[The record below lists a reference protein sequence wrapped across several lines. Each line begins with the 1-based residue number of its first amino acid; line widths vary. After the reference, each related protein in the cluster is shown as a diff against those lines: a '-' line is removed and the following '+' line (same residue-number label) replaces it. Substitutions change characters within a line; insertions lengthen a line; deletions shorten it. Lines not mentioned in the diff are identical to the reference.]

1 MLFQLNSKSLN
12 IFKNCKMEKYRN
24 ILILTILLISMPAFS
39 IFGQKPVIKREITL
53 YNPYKPSLPDVTK
66 KSFLPDMTDT
76 FRIKTEFKYEIK
88 TSRYTPTYA
97 ISPLKPAT
105 MVPDPLNK
113 LYNSFIKLGFGSHV
127 TPTAELSIT
136 NLRSKKGAIGF
147 YAGHF
152 SANGKVKLE
161 NQKKVFAG
169 YMDNNASLYGRKF
182 FSESVLDGSIDFSQN
197 TRYAYG
203 YDTLFSD
210 YNPSKKDIKLN
221 YYSFGANIGLNS
233 VKTDSTELAYNVKLN
248 YNYFTSHKD
257 FYQNNIRL
265 DGIASKEWKGFYV
278 GSGLE
283 FDLYKPSGIVSNS
296 SRYLVSLMPFV
307 KKNSNEWDVKL
318 GADILLDRNLNDNAK
333 LRIYPDLR
341 FAFNIIPASLG
352 FFTELNGKLEKNTA
366 GEIININPYII
377 PGDILYKIRGTSYPL
392 IVKAGFSGETGIEGY
407 YRLFASYSISDNLV
421 LFSNY
426 FFRNF
431 LTPDSIPIYI
441 GNYFLPLYDDTEIF
455 NLHGEMAGKIG
466 SRLNF
471 YTEANYF
478 KYTLTNNQSA
488 WGRPDWD
495 AEFTIKYNLR
505 DKILAS
511 ITANAIGK
519 RKMLQTVNSV
529 EFRVINDKVINMPAH
544 INFNLEAE
552 YRYTKILSFWMRLN
566 NISFSR
572 YYEWA
577 WYPSYRFIFQAGFT
591 YSL

>member
-1 MLFQLNSKSLN
+1 MK
-12 IFKNCKMEKYRN
+12 RN
-24 ILILTILLISMPAFS
+24 ILISTIFLIIIPVFS
-39 IFGQKPVIKREITL
+39 VSGQKPVIKREITL

-76 FRIKTEFKYEIK
+76 FRIKPEFKYAIE
-88 TSRYTPTYA
+88 TSRYSPTYT

-113 LYNSFIKLGFGSHV
+113 LYNSFIKLGFGNYI
-127 TPTAELSIT
+127 TPLAELSIT

-161 NQKKVFAG
+161 NQKKVSAG
-169 YMDNNASLYGRKF
+169 YMDNNVSLYGRKF
-182 FSESVLDGSIDFSQN
+182 FSESVLEGSIDFSQN

-203 YDTLFSD
+203 YDPSFTD

-221 YYSFGANIGLNS
+221 YYSFGANVGLSS
-233 VKTDSTELAYNVKLN
+233 VNTDSSELAYNIRLN

-257 FYQNNIRL
+257 FYQNNL
-265 DGIASKEWKGFYV
+265 MLKGAASKELKGFYI
-278 GSGLE
+278 GSGLD
-283 FDLYKPSGIVSNS
+283 FDYYKPSDTISSS
-296 SRYLVSLMPFV
+296 SRYIFSLSPFV
-307 KKNSNEWDVKL
+307 KKSSTEWNVKL
-318 GADILLDRNLNDNAK
+318 GADILLDRNLGDNAR

-341 FAFNIIPASLG
+341 FAFNIIPASLD
-352 FFTELNGKLEKNTA
+352 FFTELNGKLEKNTP
-366 GEIININPYII
+366 GELIRFNPFII
-377 PGDILYKIRGTSYPL
+377 PDNTLYKVRGTSYPL

-426 FFRNF
+426 LFRDF
-431 LTPDSIPIYI
+431 STPDSIPIYR
-441 GNYFLPLYDDTEIF
+441 GNYFLPLYDDIEIF
-455 NLHGEMAGKIG
+455 NLHGETAGKINA
-466 SRLNF
+466 RLNF
-471 YTEANYF
+471 YAEANYF
-478 KYTLTNNQSA
+478 KYTLTNEQWA

-495 AEFTIKYNLR
+495 AEFAIKYNLR

-519 RKMLQTVNSV
+519 RKMLQSTNTA
-529 EFRVINDKVINMPAH
+529 EFEAIRDKIINMSAH
-544 INFNLEAE
+544 LNFSLEAE
-552 YRYTKILSFWMRLN
+552 YRYTKILSFWMKLN